1 MFGKTADKTKS
12 CCVGDS
18 CTGGDF
24 WHKEFKEAWD
34 RHIKAVESLKKFH
47 AAEMAKLQG
56 QIDALKDATLR
67 EEPEKPMRTWKV
79 TTNDGQKHKVTAQQY
94 GSYDDIFRF
103 GNEIPTS
110 VIRIASGA
118 FSGPYLYREM
128 RYETV
133 AEFMYVTSI
142 IEVTE

>member
-18 CTGGDF
+18 CTG
-24 WHKEFKEAWD
+24 
-34 RHIKAVESLKKFH
+34 IKAVESLKKFH

-79 TTNDGQKHKVTAQQY
+79 TTNDGQKRKVTAQQY
-94 GSYDDIFRF
+94 RSYEGVFRF
-103 GNEIPTS
+103 SNELPTNVVRVAS
-110 VIRIASGA
+110 VA
-118 FSGPYLYREM
+118 FSGGPYLYREM

>member
-18 CTGGDF
+18 CTG
-24 WHKEFKEAWD
+24 
-34 RHIKAVESLKKFH
+34 IKAVESLKKFH

-56 QIDALKDATLR
+56 QIDALKDATLH

-94 GSYDDIFRF
+94 VRYDDIF
-103 GNEIPTS
+103 
-110 VIRIASGA
+110 ASGTRFPPA
-118 FSGPYLYREM
+118 SSVLLRGHSVGR
-128 RYETV
+128 
-133 AEFMYVTSI
+133 TS
-142 IEVTE
+142 TARCGTRPWRSSCTSPASSK

>member
-18 CTGGDF
+18 CTG
-24 WHKEFKEAWD
+24 
-34 RHIKAVESLKKFH
+34 IKAVESLKKFH

-79 TTNDGQKHKVTAQQY
+79 TVGSGQAMQVKAQQFAPDGQARY
-94 GSYDDIFRF
+94 IFS
-103 GNEIPTS
+103 NEVPTGVVRVAGELYS
-110 VIRIASGA
+110 VK
-118 FSGPYLYREM
+118 PYLYRETQ
-128 RYETV
+128 YVVV
-133 AEFMYVTSI
+133 AEFMGVTSI